1 MEITRSER
9 EGALELH
16 VKGRLDGYW
25 AQHLA
30 TAIDDVMREGV
41 HHVRLNLAQTG
52 YISSAG
58 IRVLVEAYKEF
69 AGVAGSMVVVQ
80 PSAAVKQVLELAG
93 LAPLLGSA
101 AAPAEAPEAAVQ
113 KRAVGGCILEIHCL
127 DPKASL
133 ACRAVGDPSGM
144 ATASLAGRESF
155 AAEADRF
162 ALGVGAFGES
172 GFGEF
177 LAVAGNAA
185 CQPTDGTNTADY
197 MMASGSYVPKLTA
210 LVALACRG
218 GFRNLVRFE
227 SDSAHGP
234 AALSSIVEA
243 CLDVAGGPAGI
254 VMVAES
260 AGLLG
265 ASLKRPPVDGGALFK
280 HPEVREW
287 LSFTPER
294 SHTRSVALVAGVAA
308 QEPSGALA
316 GLLRPMGG
324 VQGHFH
330 AAAFGYH
337 PLQKGRIEL
346 RQTVARLFD
355 TGGLKAVL
363 HLLNDDRGTTGA
375 GESELLRGACW
386 ISPIT
391 RVLGPEE
398 TL

>member
-25 AQHLA
+25 AQHLH

-41 HHVRLNLAQTG
+41 HHVRLNLSQTS

-80 PSAAVKQVLELAG
+80 PSASVKQVLELAG
-93 LAPLLGSA
+93 LAPLLASA
-101 AAPAEAPEAAVQ
+101 AAPAEAAEAAVER
-113 KRAVGGCILEIHCL
+113 RAVAGCILEIHCL
-127 DPKASL
+127 DAGASL
-133 ACRAVGDPSGM
+133 ACRALGDPSGM
-144 ATASLAGRESF
+144 ATASLTSRESL
-155 AAEADRF
+155 AAEADQF
-162 ALGVGAFGES
+162 SFGVGAFGDS

-197 MMASGSYVPKLTA
+197 MVASGSYVPKLTA

-218 GFRNLVRFE
+218 GFRHLVRFE
-227 SDSAHGP
+227 SDASHGP
-234 AALSSIVEA
+234 AALSSIVSA
-243 CLDVAGGPAGI
+243 CLEIAGGPAGM

-265 ASLKRPPVDGGALFK
+265 ASLKRPPVEGGALFR

-294 SHTRSVALVAGVAA
+294 GHTRSVALVAGVAA
-308 QEPSGALA
+308 QEAPAGIAAQMRPLGA
-316 GLLRPMGG
+316 
-324 VQGHFH
+324 VFGHFH

-337 PLQKGRIEL
+337 PLQKGRIDL
-346 RQTVARLFD
+346 RPTVARLFD

-363 HLLNDDRGTTGA
+363 HLLNDDRGPTGA

-391 RVLGPEE
+391 RVLSPEE